1 MLENEIV
8 SIIEEYYG
16 IFPES
21 IEKIKNV
28 YKIICN
34 DNSYCFKIIKY
45 SFGHFLFIIGAMM
58 YLKENGFGNIPEI
71 IPTSTG
77 EYYVKVKEAHGY
89 LTPWIESRQCDY
101 ECEEDIKIATVKLAE
116 LHLKSRG
123 FKVSYNMKP
132 RIGWLRWIKI
142 YSTRRDEILDF
153 KRRIFQKENKTEFDV
168 MYLQIMNE
176 ELKRAEKAIKN
187 LRNSGYSQVMKEH
200 MKKREFCHHDFA
212 HHNVLITEDK
222 KVYIIDF
229 DYCIL
234 DTHLHD
240 LSSIMIRVMKNG
252 KWSLER
258 AGFILDCYN
267 SINRLEERDIPIMA
281 AFMEYPQAY
290 WQLGIQYYWEKQPW
304 GEEFFINKLQ
314 NISEDRK
321 KREEFIDNFRKNN
334 IICN

>member
-1 MLENEIV
+1 MSESDIT

-28 YKIICN
+28 YKIICK
-34 DNSYCFKIIKY
+34 DNCYCFKVIKY
-45 SFGHFLFIIGAMM
+45 SFEHFLFIISAMIH
-58 YLKENGFGNIPEI
+58 LKESEFSKIPEI
-71 IPTSTG
+71 ILTSTG
-77 EYYVKVKEAHGY
+77 EYYVKVNEAHGY
-89 LTPWIESRQCDY
+89 LTPWIKSRHCNY

-123 FKVSYNMKP
+123 FKVTHNMKP

-153 KRRIFQKENKTEFDV
+153 KRRIFKKEKITEFDN
-168 MYLQIMNE
+168 MYLQVMDE
-176 ELKRAEKAIKN
+176 ELERAEKAIENLKN
-187 LRNSGYSQVMKEH
+187 SEYINVMKEH
-200 MKKREFCHHDFA
+200 MKEKEFCHHDFA
-212 HHNVLITEDK
+212 HHNVLITEDNQI
-222 KVYIIDF
+222 YIIDF

-252 KWSLER
+252 KWSLNK
-258 AGFILDCYN
+258 ASFILDCYN
-267 SINRLEERDIPIMA
+267 SINRIEERDIPIMA
-281 AFMEYPQAY
+281 AFMEYPQSY

-304 GEEFFINKLQ
+304 GEEVFINKLQ
-314 NISEDRK
+314 NIKKDRER
-321 KREEFIDNFRKNN
+321 REEFIENFRKDN
-334 IICN
+334 IICI